1 MELAEVAI
9 PPQPLEATIDDDEE
23 DGVISQLL
31 EQGKRD
37 HEIEKAELAA
47 AAKKCSWDCG
57 AREYLG
63 NLRTVFGGKFL
74 LFLVFSQFLLKGWVA
89 GLVGSLTLPIYKG
102 IFGVDATQM
111 QLYTMIVWA
120 PWSLKPLLGLL
131 SDLVICGGYHKRWW
145 LVQALTLGVAGAGL
159 SFLAFTQRS
168 AIGFALCVGAV
179 QLELS
184 FYDLMSEAHYS
195 AIARDNE
202 QTGSD
207 IVTFVQGL
215 QAAGYVVAMLMVGPM
230 SDSGLFVPMLA
241 VVATL
246 TLTPLL
252 PTVAGWLPEERVGPN
267 CGPRLVGRAQLHRDR
282 WMIAIIAFTGLA
294 APVTSALA
302 NTGDPLI
309 ALALALVLTLGSLA
323 GAWMVFPR
331 MIARIATYRVL
342 VTLAQPSL
350 GAAMDYFYVATPD
363 CVPNGPHFSYA
374 YYVTVAGLIGSVAA
388 FLGVLLYQKTLS
400 SLRFRSVVMITNV
413 LNSAIGAS
421 DLFLVLR
428 VNVALGIPDWA
439 AYIVG
444 EAVMEPLIGML
455 NYIPDSTLL
464 SKAVPLGMEG
474 SAYAFMAG
482 LSNYASMISRLS
494 GALIFELAGVQT
506 SVPCNFDAL
515 WWLVLGCHVA
525 APGVVGLAAA
535 WALIPNVGQ
544 RDTLS

>member
-1 MELAEVAI
+1 
-9 PPQPLEATIDDDEE
+9 
-23 DGVISQLL
+23 
-31 EQGKRD
+31 
-37 HEIEKAELAA
+37 
-47 AAKKCSWDCG
+47 
-57 AREYLG
+57 
-63 NLRTVFGGKFL
+63 
-74 LFLVFSQFLLKGWVA
+74 
-89 GLVGSLTLPIYKG
+89 
-102 IFGVDATQM
+102 
-111 QLYTMIVWA
+111 
-120 PWSLKPLLGLL
+120 
-131 SDLVICGGYHKRWW
+131 
-145 LVQALTLGVAGAGL
+145 
-159 SFLAFTQRS
+159 
-168 AIGFALCVGAV
+168 
-179 QLELS
+179 
-184 FYDLMSEAHYS
+184 
-195 AIARDNE
+195 
-202 QTGSD
+202 
-207 IVTFVQGL
+207 
-215 QAAGYVVAMLMVGPM
+215 
-230 SDSGLFVPMLA
+230 
-241 VVATL
+241 
-246 TLTPLL
+246 
-252 PTVAGWLPEERVGPN
+252 
-267 CGPRLVGRAQLHRDR
+267 
-282 WMIAIIAFTGLA
+282 MIAIIAFTGLA

-515 WWLVLGCHVA
+515 WWLVLVCHVA

-544 RDTLS
+544 KEKLQ

>member
-1 MELAEVAI
+1 MEPTPSELVVAT
-9 PPQPLEATIDDDEE
+9 PSDDE
-23 DGVISQLL
+23 VISQLL

-37 HEIEKAELAA
+37 HQVEKKKLAR
-47 AAKKCSWDCG
+47 KCQRDCG
-57 AREYLG
+57 IKEYFR
-63 NLRTVFGGKFL
+63 NLRTIFGGHFL
-74 LFLVFSQFLLKGWVA
+74 LFLVFSQFILKGLVT
-89 GLVGSLTLPIYKG
+89 GLVGSLVLPLYKG
-102 IFGVDATQM
+102 VFGVDAAQLQM
-111 QLYTMIVWA
+111 YTMIVWA
-120 PWSLKPLLGLL
+120 PWSLKPLLGLV
-131 SDLVICGGYHKRWW
+131 SDLVLCGGYHKRWW
-145 LVQALTLGVAGAGL
+145 LVQTLVMGVIGAGL

-168 AIGFALCVGAV
+168 AIGFALCLAAV

-202 QTGSD
+202 ETGSD

-215 QAAGYVVAMLMVGPM
+215 QAGGYVAAMLMVGPM
-230 SDSGLFVPMLA
+230 SDAQLFAPMLVIVA
-241 VVATL
+241 VLVFLPLFPTL
-246 TLTPLL
+246 S
-252 PTVAGWLPEERVGPN
+252 GWLPEERQAPG
-267 CGPRLVGRAQLHRDR
+267 CRPRLVGRAQLYRDR
-282 WMIAIIAFTGLA
+282 WMILIIALTGLA
-294 APVTSALA
+294 APITSTLA

-309 ALALALVLTLGSLA
+309 ALSLALVLTLGSLA

-350 GAAMDYFYVATPD
+350 GSAMDYFYVATPD
-363 CVPNGPHFSYA
+363 CVANGPHFSYA

-400 SLRFRSVVMITNV
+400 NLNFRTVVMITNV
-413 LNSAIGAS
+413 LNSGIGAS

-428 VNVALGIPDWA
+428 INTQLGIPDWA

-494 GALIFELAGVQT
+494 GALAFELAGIRT

-515 WWLVLGCHVA
+515 WWLVLVCHVA
-525 APGVVGLAAA
+525 APGVAGLLAA
-535 WALIPNVGQ
+535 WFLIPAVGQ
-544 RDTLS
+544 RDRLE